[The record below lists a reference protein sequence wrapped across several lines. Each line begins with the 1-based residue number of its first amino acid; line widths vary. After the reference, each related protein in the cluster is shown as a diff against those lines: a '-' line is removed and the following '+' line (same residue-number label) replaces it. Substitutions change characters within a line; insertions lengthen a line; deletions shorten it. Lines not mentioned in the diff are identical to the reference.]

1 MADDPE
7 HGTGNP
13 ELQAQPHSGSQ
24 RAVGNRHGARRTA
37 QQDRLGERAVQRHL
51 EPGREGIRGAH
62 TTAPPEKL
70 KNDRKKL
77 EAANA
82 MVRPNTI
89 WISLRK
95 PPDVSPKASARP
107 VAMMMMTATMRA
119 TGPWMDSRMD
129 CSGPSHGI
137 EEQAACA
144 VPARNSSS
152 AASRS
157 HCAAGRARMRNRDTP
172 DSPAKRE
179 CGFTEKRKGW
189 GEGTGG

>member
-62 TTAPPEKL
+62 TTAPPAKL

-107 VAMMMMTATMRA
+107 VAMMKIGRHKSELQSLMRISYATFRLK
-119 TGPWMDSRMD
+119 TK
-129 CSGPSHGI
+129 
-137 EEQAACA
+137 
-144 VPARNSSS
+144 
-152 AASRS
+152 
-157 HCAAGRARMRNRDTP
+157 TT
-172 DSPAKRE
+172 K
-179 CGFTEKRKGW
+179 
-189 GEGTGG
+189 

>member
-1 MADDPE
+1 MSYWSSDVCSAD
-7 HGTGNP
+7 
-13 ELQAQPHSGSQ
+13 
-24 RAVGNRHGARRTA
+24 RH
-37 QQDRLGERAVQRHL
+37 GERAVQRQL

-107 VAMMMMTATMRA
+107 VAMMMMTARA
-119 TGPWMDSRMD
+119 DESRVGKEFVST
-129 CSGPSHGI
+129 C
-137 EEQAACA
+137 
-144 VPARNSSS
+144 R
-152 AASRS
+152 SRW
-157 HCAAGRARMRNRDTP
+157 
-172 DSPAKRE
+172 SPYTLKN
-179 CGFTEKRKGW
+179 K
-189 GEGTGG
+189 

>member
-1 MADDPE
+1 MRISDWSSDVCSSD
-7 HGTGNP
+7 
-13 ELQAQPHSGSQ
+13 L
-24 RAVGNRHGARRTA
+24 
-37 QQDRLGERAVQRHL
+37 LGERAVQRHL

-82 MVRPNTI
+82 IVRPNTI
-89 WISLRK
+89 WISLRN

-137 EEQAACA
+137 RSEERRVGKEGCSTCRSRW
-144 VPARNSSS
+144 VP
-152 AASRS
+152 
-157 HCAAGRARMRNRDTP
+157 
-172 DSPAKRE
+172 
-179 CGFTEKRKGW
+179 
-189 GEGTGG
+189 